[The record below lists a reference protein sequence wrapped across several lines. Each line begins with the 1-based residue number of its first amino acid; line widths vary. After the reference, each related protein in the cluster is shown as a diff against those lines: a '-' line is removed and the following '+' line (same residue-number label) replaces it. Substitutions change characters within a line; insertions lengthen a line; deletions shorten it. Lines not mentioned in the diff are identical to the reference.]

1 MIELVGLNGKTFFLN
16 AGLIFKIEETPD
28 TIITLVD
35 DRNIIVRNKAVEIKK
50 LIIEYR
56 REILADSQNLD
67 SINKER

>member
-16 AGLIFKIEETPD
+16 ADLIFKIEETPD